1 MAPFLDA
8 LRALPLWA
16 AALLALAENAL
27 LVGVGVGF
35 GHLVLRGRAGI
46 RSGAV
51 GGEPRPP
58 VRSGGLVGMG
68 RNPTDD
74 LQRVLA
80 GAAVL
85 GNAAVT
91 LVGWYLWKQGL
102 IRLDPHLSWGA
113 LVDLL
118 LLILIMDAV
127 MYAGHALAHLRRLF
141 PLAHQLHHRFTDA
154 RPMTLF
160 ALHPAEVLGFGAVWI
175 GVLAVYPF
183 DVWAVAAY
191 TVVNLIF
198 GVLGHLGL
206 DPTPPRVRRS
216 ALFYLVATPA
226 LHDGHHRDPR
236 YNLGFYTTIGDRLFG
251 TLAPDYD
258 RERTGA
264 WGPARAAWWSAAR
277 AGAAGGTG
285 RGHGWLGAR
294 PRVARGAGGAAV
306 RASRRRSR

>member
-8 LRALPLWA
+8 LRTLPVWA

-27 LVGVGVGF
+27 LVGVGVGC
-35 GHLVLRGRAGI
+35 GHLVLRSGGA
-46 RSGAV
+46 SGAGAGPGARV
-51 GGEPRPP
+51 GSDGPVVRGE
-58 VRSGGLVGMG
+58 
-68 RNPTDD
+68 NQTDH

-91 LVGWYLWKQGL
+91 LLGWYLWKQGL
-102 IRLDPHLSWGA
+102 IHLDPHLSWGT

-175 GVLAVYPF
+175 GVLAVYTF
-183 DVWAVAAY
+183 DAWAVAAY

-206 DPTPPRVRRS
+206 DPTPPRIRRS
-216 ALFYLVATPA
+216 AVFYLVATPA

-258 RERTGA
+258 RERTG
-264 WGPARAAWWSAAR
+264 
-277 AGAAGGTG
+277 T
-285 RGHGWLGAR
+285 
-294 PRVARGAGGAAV
+294 
-306 RASRRRSR
+306 